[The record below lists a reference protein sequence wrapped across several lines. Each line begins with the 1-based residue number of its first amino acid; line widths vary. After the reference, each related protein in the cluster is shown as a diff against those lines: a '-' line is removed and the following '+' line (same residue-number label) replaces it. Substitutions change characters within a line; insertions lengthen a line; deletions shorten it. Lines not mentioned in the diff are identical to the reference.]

1 VWAEK
6 IFPQKPY
13 NVNRLFR
20 RLNMDPL
27 QCVDDHNQIL
37 KVPLI
42 IQQEKGVYSVQFI
55 GTDEQPCFEISGK
68 DVSKR
73 DEVVTRINQMFDFQM
88 DTPSIS
94 STLRKTNIHSLVDD
108 YIGMPIICEP
118 DVYSALLKNI
128 VHQQLNMKFAYT
140 LTYRFVTRYGTK
152 MDDVW
157 FYPNPEVVSKL
168 KVDELRELQFS
179 KRKAEYV
186 IGIAEKMLSGDLDL
200 EKLYTQ
206 TNNEVYDELLPIRGV
221 GPWTVECVLLFG
233 LGRKDILPA
242 GDVGIQNALMQ
253 WYQLPT
259 KPSKEEVLAYKKKWS
274 PYSSYVSMYLWES
287 LSG

>member
-1 VWAEK
+1 MWAEK

-20 RLNMDPL
+20 RLNLDPL

-42 IQQEKGVYSVQFI
+42 IQQEKDVYSVQFI
-55 GTDEQPCFEISGK
+55 GTDEHPCFEISGK

-73 DEVVTRINQMFDFQM
+73 DEAVTRINQIFDFQM

-94 STLRKTNIHSLVDD
+94 STLRKTDLHSLVDD

-140 LTYRFVTRYGTK
+140 LMYRFVTRYGTK

-200 EKLYTQ
+200 EKLYAQ
-206 TNNEVYDELLPIRGV
+206 TNKEVYDELLPIRGV

-242 GDVGIQNALMQ
+242 GDVGIQNALMK

-259 KPSKEEVLAYKKKWS
+259 KPSKEEVQAYRKKWS

>member
-1 VWAEK
+1 
-6 IFPQKPY
+6 
-13 NVNRLFR
+13 
-20 RLNMDPL
+20 MDPL

-73 DEVVTRINQMFDFQM
+73 EEVVTRINQMFDFQM

-221 GPWTVECVLLFG
+221 GLWTVECVLLFG

-242 GDVGIQNALMQ
+242 GDVGIQNALMK